1 MKQTEILEVLKRYIS
16 REILDGRDIGLDGST
31 PLLEWGIINSMEIAR
46 IVSFIQNR
54 FHIGIPDDKIIA
66 EHFINLS
73 VLSHLVVGLGKGG

>member
-1 MKQTEILEVLKRYIS
+1 MKQIEILEALKGYIS

-46 IVSFIQNR
+46 IVSFIQDR
-54 FHIGIPDDKIIA
+54 FHIEIPDDKIIA

-73 VLSHLVVGLGKGG
+73 VLSQLVVGLGEGG